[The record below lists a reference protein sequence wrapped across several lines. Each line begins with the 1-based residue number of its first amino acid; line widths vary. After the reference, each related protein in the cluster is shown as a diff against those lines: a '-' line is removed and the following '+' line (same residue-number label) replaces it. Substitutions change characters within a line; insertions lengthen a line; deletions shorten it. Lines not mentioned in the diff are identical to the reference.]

1 MDTTGLHNLSLAL
14 RHILQQFM
22 DSSNSSYYKNADM
35 TLPHDGYFQRL
46 SWYFECDKCHYKA
59 FYIRE
64 IENHRK
70 VCGEIKLNEIHP
82 GFSDVRGAANNI
94 RRTNATSIPAARVSE
109 GFQEELVATP
119 HNIYTPAQDSG
130 TPQSIAPTALV
141 DIKTESQINMESV
154 DFSGSGKRKKPKPKG
169 AKRKSMKIS
178 GVSTTPCA
186 SSEKPQEVASRDFS
200 SADSST
206 NNQNPWE
213 SFEHILVSADGDTK
227 EFASQPGKVRKVR
240 KVALT
245 DAEVLSG
252 GTCSNSLYGISQ
264 ESQAMSSFVSQLP
277 TSGDQLHSHLS
288 HLLTTNEVTSRKKV
302 LFPSSR
308 QPRASRFDH
317 TQCIYKCDLLVDAQ
331 TKRMIHDEFWAMS
344 NSSRVDYCCRTITKK
359 VANFRSRPGYKGK
372 KLTSRAYS
380 IVVNGAF
387 QRVCKDFYASVHGI
401 SCSRIEAFLNSEIR
415 VGETVSATNNQMQLT
430 AESPVFHIDGDYN
443 GEQKPVRDQ
452 PCSATSA
459 NNQYIT

>member
-240 KVALT
+240 KGVVCHRWTKAENDILNAIHPQQTEMPSREIMKRLCEALPGRSKCVIR
-245 DAEVLSG
+245 AKA
-252 GTCSNSLYGISQ
+252 SNNRKLLLRIGLNRPMKHS
-264 ESQAMSSFVSQLP
+264 P
-277 TSGDQLHSHLS
+277 TSPNLDQSFIS
-288 HLLTTNEVTSRKKV
+288 PD
-302 LFPSSR
+302 F
-308 QPRASRFDH
+308 
-317 TQCIYKCDLLVDAQ
+317 
-331 TKRMIHDEFWAMS
+331 
-344 NSSRVDYCCRTITKK
+344 NSSQYPLG
-359 VANFRSRPGYKGK
+359 N
-372 KLTSRAYS
+372 S
-380 IVVNGAF
+380 ISDEMSAENVSDDAVGDNGAADGSIADDSIADVADNSSGEAPNNSVADAPNKSMVDVF
-387 QRVCKDFYASVHGI
+387 DESIADAPNDSVADVFDESSGDAPNNSVADVSDESIADASDESVADLSI
-401 SCSRIEAFLNSEIR
+401 
-415 VGETVSATNNQMQLT
+415 T
-430 AESPVFHIDGDYN
+430 AHSDNVNLAPTE
-443 GEQKPVRDQ
+443 EL
-452 PCSATSA
+452 
-459 NNQYIT
+459 